1 MSILK
6 NWKGLYKTEQNN
18 RKLYEQRYKTI
29 YDENIKYQKTIKE
42 LINDIEIFMDGEDK
56 FDDMTVLVVNN
67 YINKKEWMEGYYP
80 SNCFNLAFSSS
91 SLTLSASTILAG
103 ALET

>member
-1 MSILK
+1 M
-6 NWKGLYKTEQNN
+6 
-18 RKLYEQRYKTI
+18 
-29 YDENIKYQKTIKE
+29 TIKE

-80 SNCFNLAFSSS
+80 SNSFNLSAIASAMYCFAFSSS
-91 SLTLSASTILAG
+91 S
-103 ALET
+103 